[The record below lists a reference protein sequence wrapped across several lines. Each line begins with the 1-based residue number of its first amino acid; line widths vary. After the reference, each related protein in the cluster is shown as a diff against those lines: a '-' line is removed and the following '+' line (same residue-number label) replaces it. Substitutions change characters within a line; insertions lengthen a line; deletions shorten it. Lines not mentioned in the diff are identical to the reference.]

1 MQSTKRRDT
10 RTGKL
15 RLSLSGA
22 GHLVRSRRNLGGSL
36 APPNIDIEAMPTE
49 TTSRWFYRCN
59 GCLSVV
65 ASEELLHAP
74 TCSACGKTFVGIG
87 KVIGNRLGSEY
98 QESVCDDRC
107 TYARGP
113 NCGCVCGGKNH
124 GSHMTV
130 TVRKDLGAIP
140 QLVVVEQ
147 GKALARVAEL
157 DALWAR
163 YRALDALRYG
173 YIPEDG
179 RWLPRDEFMSL
190 VERRNLRREFNR
202 CAGLKV
208 HSARVR
214 GMVAVL
220 ARLGDKP
227 APVVGQSAL
236 FA

>member
-36 APPNIDIEAMPTE
+36 APPNIGLDNGSPAADIEAMPTE

-74 TCSACGKTFVGIG
+74 TCSACGKT
-87 KVIGNRLGSEY
+87 
-98 QESVCDDRC
+98 
-107 TYARGP
+107 ARGP